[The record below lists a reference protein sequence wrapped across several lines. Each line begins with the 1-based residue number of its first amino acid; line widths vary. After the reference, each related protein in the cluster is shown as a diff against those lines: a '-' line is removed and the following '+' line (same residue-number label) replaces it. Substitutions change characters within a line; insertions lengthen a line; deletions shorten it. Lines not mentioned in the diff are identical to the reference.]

1 MTQFGGEFTDI
12 SPGRVGLS
20 NCGPRAH
27 QRLALQLKQ
36 VLIDV
41 DNAENNLLDWIAY
54 HDVNLANSLR
64 RPSASQTANDIR
76 TSPLAKVLVA

>member
-1 MTQFGGEFTDI
+1 
-12 SPGRVGLS
+12 
-20 NCGPRAH
+20 
-27 QRLALQLKQ
+27 

-54 HDVNLANSLR
+54 HNVNLANSLR

-76 TSPLAKVLVA
+76 TSPLAKVMVA